1 MEMKRHLYLTFSVWT
16 LCLCIIIAISLF
28 LGLGSLHQAFNQMI
42 FFKVRVPRTFE
53 ALMVGAILTLT
64 GQLFQTVLN
73 NPLADSFTLGL
84 ASGATCIFSIYS
96 NFFYHF

>member
-1 MEMKRHLYLTFSVWT
+1 MYYNSYKSFW
-16 LCLCIIIAISLF
+16 
-28 LGLGSLHQAFNQMI
+28 GLGSLHQAFNQMI
-42 FFKVRVPRTFE
+42 FKVRVPRTFE

-84 ASGATCIFSIYS
+84 ASGATLDQV
-96 NFFYHF
+96 

>member
-1 MEMKRHLYLTFSVWT
+1 MYYNSYKSFW
-16 LCLCIIIAISLF
+16 
-28 LGLGSLHQAFNQMI
+28 GLGSLHQAFNQMI
-42 FFKVRVPRTFE
+42 FKVRVPRTFE

-84 ASGATCIFSIYS
+84 ASGATFGSSLAIFLGVSFLFIPIFSIILVS
-96 NFFYHF
+96 RHFYLLL